1 MINSQLLG
9 HNCEAI
15 YCNVSLCTAQNE
27 CMVQDHADIIVC
39 NCSNVESG

>member
-9 HNCEAI
+9 YPCEAI

-27 CMVQDHADIIVC
+27 RMVQDHADIIVC
-39 NCSNVESG
+39 SCSNVESG